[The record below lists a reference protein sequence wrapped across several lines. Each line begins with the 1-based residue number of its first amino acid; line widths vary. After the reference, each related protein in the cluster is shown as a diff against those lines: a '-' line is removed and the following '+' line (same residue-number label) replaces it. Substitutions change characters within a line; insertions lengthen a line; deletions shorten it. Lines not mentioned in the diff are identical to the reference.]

1 MKYCVILKA
10 QNCYKLNLIFFD
22 MTEPRKIKILCV
34 EDEQEIRENIAD
46 ILRDEGFEV
55 FEASNGKYGF
65 ESFMQNNPDLVIS
78 DIMMPEVDGYA
89 LLKLIRENKNI
100 RNNTVP
106 FIFLSALGQKENVIK
121 GVDLSANDYL
131 VKPIDFEM
139 MIAKIKE
146 KTTNSL
152 KVQEV
157 HNRNIKNIKNQVS
170 MMLPNELV
178 SYIDNINQISSI
190 LKQEPYGPFPHRR
203 YLEDIEKIYINSTK
217 LRVAVANALDETVID
232 NRLNVNEEIFT
243 IMNLLTEFVSGLGD
257 KLRNLI
263 EIEPPFD
270 EPSTPK
276 VKIDRL
282 VFNDAMRK
290 ILSGAFKSNHDGGVS
305 ISIMIDHMDQMV
317 LIFYLKSISPTL
329 DIRPNVEKE
338 EISNILDK
346 QNCRFEIIDGK
357 PGTMVVTIPSY
368 RLIEVQPS

>member
-1 MKYCVILKA
+1 
-10 QNCYKLNLIFFD
+10 